1 MGTEINKLLSFN
13 AKSYYYEE
21 IKSKHYFIL
30 FALCVAV
37 VTVVVAL
44 TLGRDLAVSVL
55 LTGVIGLVGFIIG
68 NFVGKKSADEKKQ
81 PDARNKF

>member
-1 MGTEINKLLSFN
+1 MKKLK
-13 AKSYYYEE
+13 A
-21 IKSKHYFIL
+21 KHYFIL
-30 FALCVAV
+30 FVLCVAV

-44 TLGRDLAVSVL
+44 TLGKDLAISVL

-81 PDARNKF
+81 PDARNKL

>member
-1 MGTEINKLLSFN
+1 MKKLK
-13 AKSYYYEE
+13 A
-21 IKSKHYFIL
+21 KHYFIL

-44 TLGRDLAVSVL
+44 TLGKDLAIRVM

-68 NFVGKKSADEKKQ
+68 NFVGKKSANEKEE
-81 PDARNKF
+81 

>member
-1 MGTEINKLLSFN
+1 MKKLK
-13 AKSYYYEE
+13 A
-21 IKSKHYFIL
+21 KHYFIL
-30 FALCVAV
+30 FVLCVAV

-44 TLGRDLAVSVL
+44 TLGKDLAISVL

-81 PDARNKF
+81 PDAGNKF